1 MNLRSLLFLLVL
13 PLPAC
18 AQTVQQGG
26 TVSYGHAASW
36 AASGVLQDAG
46 TAAAGKLNSLGL
58 YGSGGDPFGIT
69 SSATPP
75 PFSGSYWNFGMGV
88 SAASGGTI
96 DLTGPSAKPVTINI
110 QGAAALTI
118 TSTGVTSAG
127 GTTVNGHIAVTGTS
141 PTVTNGTFSSG
152 SVTTD
157 THGTIN
163 RPFTP
168 ASVSVVT
175 FATPYTTGVPP
186 DCVVTSPTGTAITS
200 YAVTATTLTI
210 NTANTIGSFTY
221 MCMQ

>member
-26 TVSYGHAASW
+26 NVTYGHAASW

-127 GTTVNGHIAVTGTS
+127 GTTVNAATFAAHPGASLQIMAYQGKWIVLYS
-141 PTVTNGTFSSG
+141 NQITFS
-152 SVTTD
+152 
-157 THGTIN
+157 
-163 RPFTP
+163 
-168 ASVSVVT
+168 
-175 FATPYTTGVPP
+175 
-186 DCVVTSPTGTAITS
+186 
-200 YAVTATTLTI
+200 
-210 NTANTIGSFTY
+210 
-221 MCMQ
+221 